1 MARWDQILSLPV
13 QNPPT
18 LEFSAHDIVW
28 SKVEGWRDN
37 IDRVALI
44 PFARVDDFVRGESSN
59 KDCPTRF
66 HVEARRR
73 KSPKAPYKP
82 KVDGI
87 LEYILYWCSFGPDDH
102 RKGGIVRPSRNTYIP
117 KKTNAGRPNTKRGCT
132 CHFIVKRLIAE
143 PSVALIIYNQD
154 KHVDKK
160 GLPCHGPQ
168 DKKAAGTRAM
178 FAPYI
183 SEDLRLRVL
192 SLLYVG
198 VSVETIMQRHN
209 ESVEKQ
215 GGPYNRDDLLTH
227 RYVRRQE
234 RSIRRSTYELDAN
247 DAVSVSMWVESHQ
260 NHVFFYEDFTD
271 SDPFTLGIQTE
282 WQLQQMIRF
291 GNRSLIA
298 SDSRFGTN
306 KLKYPVH
313 SLIVF
318 NSDKKAIPVAWII
331 TPRFASTDAYRWMR
345 ALYNRVRTKDPT
357 WKLAGFIVDD
367 PSIDVLS
374 IRDVFECSVLISF
387 WRVRHAWHKNLVKR
401 CSEMEMRVEVS
412 RQLGLVVDDICRGRG
427 NLDLFEKFME
437 DFVDCLDFMEY
448 FKAIWY
454 PRLGSWISALVT
466 LPLASLETCAA
477 MEFYHNQL
485 KLRLLNEK
493 DPAVYQR
500 TDWLV
505 DKLGTKVHSYFWLDE
520 YSAKDDFAR
529 YWKDEWVS
537 GLTSWR
543 KALKIPDSDVA
554 IEGRCAKVTD
564 QLDRDRVYVVWN
576 PGSQFGVCDCTWA
589 EMGYLCEHVFKVIKI
604 CRQKGSILP
613 SVSAFQYNKALIDM
627 LHCPPHDSLIRDH
640 AVSLAIYVQKQLN
653 SIVAP
658 IPKQSK
664 DAIQQGSAME
674 VSGDQ
679 TGGLAAE
686 DHRVNGNVLSNHEN
700 GCTDRSEA
708 PADIAN
714 ELGSE
719 SVDRVVGVNGVCGD
733 TAGEGISGSEM
744 DVDPPSIISPPELP
758 SHHEEVVAVNVFS
771 NQGESA
777 LINKVTNLN
786 CKLPPKDNALRVQ
799 NGREEEIFDENCHG
813 RRIAAEPQP
822 DEIPQTRH
830 LSKRFKATQQDGFES
845 KSSEPSL
852 ASTSSP
858 EKASPSVSCT
868 VEPQVLMA
876 EASDAL
882 NLNVSMASEN
892 ENEIRSRNHS
902 SDTALPSD
910 GDHVNSGILTDPGDV
925 SKAVESSVAEH

>member
-1 MARWDQILSLPV
+1 MARWDEILSLPV

-18 LEFSAHDIVW
+18 LEFSAHDLVW

-73 KSPKAPYKP
+73 RPPKAPYKP

-178 FAPYI
+178 YAPYI

-198 VSVETIMQRHN
+198 ISVETIMQRHN

-234 RSIRRSTYELDAN
+234 RSIRRSTYELDAD

-260 NHVFFYEDFTD
+260 NHVFFYENFTD

-291 GNRSLIA
+291 GNHSLIA

-306 KLKYPVH
+306 KLKYPIH

-331 TPRFASTDAYRWMR
+331 TPRFASVDAHRWMR

-367 PSIDVLS
+367 PSIDVLT

-401 CSEMEMRVEVS
+401 CAETEMRVEMS
-412 RQLGLVVDDICRGRG
+412 RRLGLAVDDICRGCR
-427 NLDLFEKFME
+427 NVNLFEKFME
-437 DFVDCLDFMEY
+437 DFVDCLDFVDY
-448 FKAIWY
+448 FKAVWY
-454 PRLGSWISALVT
+454 PRIGAWISALVA

-493 DPAVYQR
+493 DPAAYQR

-520 YSAKDDFAR
+520 YSGKDDFAR

-543 KALKIPDSDVA
+543 KALKILDSDVA
-554 IEGRCAKVTD
+554 IEGRSAKVTD

-576 PGSQFGVCDCTWA
+576 PGSQYGICDCSWA
-589 EMGYLCEHVFKVIKI
+589 EMGYLCEHVFKVIKV
-604 CRQKGSILP
+604 CREKGSILP
-613 SVSAFQYNKALIDM
+613 SVSVFQYKKALIDM
-627 LHCPPHDSLIRDH
+627 LHCPLHDSLIRDH

-653 SIVAP
+653 SLIDP
-658 IPKQSK
+658 IQKQTK
-664 DAIQQGSAME
+664 DAIRQGSAP
-674 VSGDQ
+674 VLCAKQNKGVVD
-679 TGGLAAE
+679 E
-686 DHRVNGNVLSNHEN
+686 DRCANRNKSSNLEN
-700 GCTDRSEA
+700 GYADCSEA
-708 PADIAN
+708 PAGIASD
-714 ELGSE
+714 LGSE
-719 SVDRVVGVNGVCGD
+719 SVDRVVGINGICGEN
-733 TAGEGISGSEM
+733 AGEGISGSEM
-744 DVDPPSIISPPELP
+744 DVDPPPSSVSPP
-758 SHHEEVVAVNVFS
+758 SRNEEVVAGNVVPEH
-771 NQGESA
+771 GDSA
-777 LINKVTNLN
+777 LINKVPNMN
-786 CKLPPKDNALRVQ
+786 SKLPPNDNALRDQ
-799 NGREEEIFDENCHG
+799 NGCEEEIFNKNCHESVM
-813 RRIAAEPQP
+813 AAEPQP
-822 DEIPQTRH
+822 DEIPQTIQ
-830 LSKRFKATQQDGFES
+830 LSKPCAATHQDDFGS
-845 KSSEPSL
+845 KSSEPSVHPCPL
-852 ASTSSP
+852 LRKLPHPCPLLSSH
-858 EKASPSVSCT
+858 KCLIWLKL
-868 VEPQVLMA
+868 QML
-876 EASDAL
+876 
-882 NLNVSMASEN
+882 
-892 ENEIRSRNHS
+892 
-902 SDTALPSD
+902 
-910 GDHVNSGILTDPGDV
+910 
-925 SKAVESSVAEH
+925 